1 MSRQQ
6 AMNDSA
12 APSPSSAG
20 HLTRCLAWAEAS
32 GRLHAVRPVFCVPD
46 HQRVIK
52 LFAPPNDGG
61 FGYVLDQS
69 SNGGWRIRGGSL
81 IEALNRVAWF
91 KVCFVSGLEL
101 DSLGTR
107 ADFLTLNQP
116 FFVGRRP
123 CDDGLEEWMK
133 ACGWAPWS
141 PAAESAV
148 VAPTKLV
155 AR

>member
-20 HLTRCLAWAEAS
+20 HLTRCLAWAE
-32 GRLHAVRPVFCVPD
+32 
-46 HQRVIK
+46 
-52 LFAPPNDGG
+52 
-61 FGYVLDQS
+61 
-69 SNGGWRIRGGSL
+69 
-81 IEALNRVAWF
+81 
-91 KVCFVSGLEL
+91 VSGLEL

-116 FFVGRRP
+116 FFFDRRP

-148 VAPTKLV
+148 VAPTNLV